1 MQTTP
6 IHYYLES
13 YGQATFMELTLTTQ
27 LKVNAHLFELSG
39 VWLGVDLRMD
49 TMNYCVE
56 NN

>member
-13 YGQATFMELTLTTQ
+13 YGQAAFMELTLTTQ